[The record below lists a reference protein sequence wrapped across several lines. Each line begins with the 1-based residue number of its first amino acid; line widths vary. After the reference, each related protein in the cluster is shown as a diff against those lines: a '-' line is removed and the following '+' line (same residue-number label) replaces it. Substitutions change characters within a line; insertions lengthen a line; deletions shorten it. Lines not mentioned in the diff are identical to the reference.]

1 MKSKSNE
8 GEYISEKD
16 KVAINIP
23 KKPKVE
29 NVEKI
34 KVTSPKTV
42 YNLKEVQAIKDAVQ
56 EHFLFIGTDNSNN
69 LRNISFLGIGSSNG
83 INIDCK
89 YIVRTALVNACD
101 KVIFVHNHPSN
112 SLKPSVEDKRI
123 TNYMY
128 KLLKL
133 FNIKLVDHII
143 VTEENYVSML
153 EENYLDKYYK
163 DNDLEMVDN
172 MILIEENKELREK
185 LSLLER
191 KSSKCKE
198 IER

>member
-29 NVEKI
+29 NVEKV

-69 LRNISFLGIGSSNG
+69 LRNISFLGIGNSNG

-153 EENYLDKYYK
+153 EENYIDKYYK